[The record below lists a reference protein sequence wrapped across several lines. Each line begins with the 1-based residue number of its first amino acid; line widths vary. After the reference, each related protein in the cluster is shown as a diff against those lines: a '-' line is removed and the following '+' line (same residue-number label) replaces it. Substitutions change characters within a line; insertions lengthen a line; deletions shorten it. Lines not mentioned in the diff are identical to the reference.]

1 MLSIKH
7 KSESGD
13 VTVDDKN
20 QNNPPPSMEKI
31 ADLVVR
37 EVMKRL
43 GSAPGESLSKHPR
56 DESGLS
62 ILWVFERPAVHFEAL
77 ESLWVRFHGLG
88 YPQRFIV
95 CKDVFQHLKSRLS
108 FVSSDSILVM
118 DDRND
123 GGDSDFYSG
132 SGSDSE
138 CGSIGWMGG
147 EKKAGALGWCAD
159 ASVIYVAS
167 LSLIMAKRTALLDD
181 SSIYSMLLIDA
192 LLAGTP
198 VHVFRSEKMTG
209 MHKLQA
215 SGKGAGRS
223 SGSSSVGNSG
233 QSSGALFRRVEG
245 IWRDLEQMGV
255 QALAPEDGLK
265 PVTSVEAG
273 LSPLGKSLGGLVTE
287 RDIEEFAQSGLSSL
301 TIAPG
306 TVVTPLAK
314 DRARELGVA
323 LVE

>member
-1 MLSIKH
+1 M
-7 KSESGD
+7 
-13 VTVDDKN
+13 TVDDKN
-20 QNNPPPSMEKI
+20 KNQLPPSMGNI
-31 ADLVVR
+31 ADLVVS

-43 GSAPGESLSKHPR
+43 SSAPGEILSNRPR
-56 DESGLS
+56 DESGLL
-62 ILWVFERPAVHFEAL
+62 ILWVFERPAAHFEEL

-88 YPQRFIV
+88 HSQRFIV
-95 CKDVFQHLKSRLS
+95 CKDVFYHLKSRLG
-108 FVSSDSILVM
+108 FVSPESIIII
-118 DDRND
+118 DDHND
-123 GGDSDFYSG
+123 GGMSSSGSDSDSG
-132 SGSDSE
+132 SGSDF
-138 CGSIGWMGG
+138 GADSIGWTGG
-147 EKKAGALGWCAD
+147 EKKARALEWCAD

-167 LSLIMAKRTALLDD
+167 LSLITAKRIAVLDD
-181 SSIYSMLLIDA
+181 SSIYSMLFIDA

-209 MHKLQA
+209 MQKLRA
-215 SGKGAGRS
+215 SVKGVGRPS
-223 SGSSSVGNSG
+223 VSSSVLNPE
-233 QSSGALFRRVEG
+233 QSTGALFRRVEG
-245 IWRDLEQMGV
+245 IWRDLQQMGV
-255 QALAPEDGLK
+255 RPLVPEDGLK